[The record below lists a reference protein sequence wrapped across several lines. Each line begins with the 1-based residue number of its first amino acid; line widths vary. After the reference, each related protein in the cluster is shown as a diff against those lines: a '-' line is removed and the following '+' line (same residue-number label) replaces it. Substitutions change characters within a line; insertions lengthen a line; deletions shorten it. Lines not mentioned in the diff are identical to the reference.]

1 MAKTE
6 KETKPEVAKE
16 EPKVDNTVEKLK
28 IKKPKTKKFA
38 KTNEDSTVKIDLKEL
53 ASKAEDVVKVD
64 LKDPKVEEV
73 KQVEEVK
80 EPKKEEEVKET
91 PVLQEVKETEE
102 IKEPIKAPEPPKI
115 ELPENVQKLMDFMSD
130 TGGDI
135 NDYVELNRDYSELD
149 NDTLLREYYNKT
161 KPHLNAEEVNFMIE
175 DNFLYDENRDNDKE
189 IKRKKL
195 ALKEQ
200 VADAREHL
208 DGLKSKYYEDI
219 KAGSKLTSD
228 QQKAIDFFNRYNDES
243 KAAEQATKTFLNKTN
258 EVFSDNFEGFEYSV
272 GDKTYRFNVNNANEI
287 KDTQSDINNFVGKF
301 LNENDEM
308 SDAKG
313 YHKGLFTAMNA
324 DQVANH
330 FYQQGK
336 ADALKENTAN
346 VKNIDMGARQSH
358 GEVEAGGLKVRALD
372 DDNTAKFRFKKRK

>member
-1 MAKTE
+1 MAKTKE
-6 KETKPEVAKE
+6 ETKPEVAKE
-16 EPKVDNTVEKLK
+16 EPKVDDTVEKLK
-28 IKKPKTKKFA
+28 VKPKTKKFV
-38 KTNEDSTVKIDLKEL
+38 KKDGDDTIKIDLKEL
-53 ASKAEDVVKVD
+53 AAKAEDVVKVD
-64 LKDPKVEEV
+64 LKDPKIEEV

-80 EPKKEEEVKET
+80 EPKKEEVKET
-91 PVLQEVKETEE
+91 PVLQEVKESEVV
-102 IKEPIKAPEPPKI
+102 KEPIKVPEPPKI

-130 TGGDI
+130 TGGNI

-149 NDTLLREYYNKT
+149 NDTLLREYYNKI
-161 KPHLNAEEVNFMIE
+161 KPHLDAEEVNFMIE

-200 VADAREHL
+200 VADARQHL

-219 KAGSKLTSD
+219 KAGSKLTTD
-228 QQKAIDFFNRYNDES
+228 QQKAIEFFDRYNDES
-243 KAAEQATKTFLNKTN
+243 QVAEKATKEFLNKTN
-258 EVFSDNFEGFEYSV
+258 EVFNDDFEGFEYSV
-272 GDKTYRFNVNNANEI
+272 GDKTYRFNVNDANEI

-301 LNENDEM
+301 LNENNEM
-308 SDAKG
+308 NDARS

-336 ADALKENTAN
+336 ADALKENNTS
-346 VKNIDMGARQSH
+346 VKNIDMGPRQSH
-358 GEVEAGGLKVRALD
+358 GEIEAGGIKVRALD
-372 DDNTAKFRFKKRK
+372 DDSTPRFGFKKRK

>member
-1 MAKTE
+1 M
-6 KETKPEVAKE
+6 AKE

>member
-6 KETKPEVAKE
+6 KEKKPEVAKE